1 MAWVP
6 PGGGLFPG
14 DPNLSPTF
22 SKGTFV
28 ASPVSTDPAFYRTF
42 AANSSEILI
51 ITTNGKYFLRG
62 SYPTLR
68 TLINARDSSFA
79 ANYNGVISV
88 NVAVSSTNINVL
100 SRSGSPED
108 LWISLT
114 PGHTPSLIIWGED
127 GFGGTHADV
136 KNNNGG
142 LRVYVRP

>member
-1 MAWVP
+1 MP

-22 SKGTFV
+22 SQGTFV
-28 ASPVSTDPAFYRTF
+28 PSPSSTDAAFYRPF

-68 TLINARDSSFA
+68 QLINARDGSFS
-79 ANYNGVISV
+79 ANYNCVISV
-88 NVAVSSTNINVL
+88 NGAVSTTNINVL
-100 SRSGSPED
+100 SRSGATED
-108 LWISLT
+108 PWISLT
-114 PGHTPSLIIWGED
+114 PGHTPALIIWGENN
-127 GFGGTHADV
+127 FAETHADI